1 MKFAIS
7 VLWDTDNISFLSL
20 SGVQELPQSGLFAFA
35 HVEDVAEAHVC
46 ALEVPEASGRY
57 ICYEDV
63 LSDEALVSY
72 IYKLYPDSII
82 PSR

>member
-1 MKFAIS
+1 MKNAIS
-7 VLWDTDNISFLSL
+7 VLWYPDRISFLSP

-35 HVEDVAEAHVC
+35 HVDDVAEAHVC
-46 ALEVPEASGRY
+46 AFEVPEASGRY

-63 LSDEALVSY
+63 VSEEALVAY